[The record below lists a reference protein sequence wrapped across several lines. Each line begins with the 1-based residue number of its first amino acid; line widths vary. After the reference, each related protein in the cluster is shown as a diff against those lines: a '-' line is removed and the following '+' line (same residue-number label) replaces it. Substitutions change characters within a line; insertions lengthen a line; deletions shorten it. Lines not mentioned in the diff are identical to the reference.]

1 MQQVQNIQSHKVSN
15 IFAMTSFYN
24 NGRISKLVFVIK
36 KLIKE
41 ITSIIVTDDVFP
53 QLVHD

>member
-15 IFAMTSFYN
+15 ILAMTSFYN